1 MTQDK
6 DSKLGGSPASAP
18 PRPPSRP
25 AAPPRRSSI
34 PPSKAL
40 GRDPFPG
47 LKSIPPAPAPK
58 SAPPAPAPKS
68 APPVQGSVPPLRAKL
83 ASIEEISS
91 SLLLADDGTLE
102 EKPPAIKVA
111 PPGASVE
118 ELSASVLLDDPDSTG
133 DSPAAMGADPR
144 MMRPAGALAP
154 DTLRPANAPDTV
166 RPPPAAPHRA
176 LLGMPELPTSTP
188 APDLS
193 ALPAS
198 ILPGPETGP
207 AGTIRPLAPATEPFA
222 FVPPARD
229 TPSSLPT
236 AIAWPSPIGQ
246 TPLPPDAGA
255 APVDPWSGD
264 PPPGGSSQQ
273 PVAPVGGDVEVTS
286 LPRSSLRAARDSMRE
301 GLRQLQTMASVPEK
315 RPPWFIPMVAG
326 VGLTFGIGLAAFA
339 ALAFRKGDDK
349 ADAPA
354 ASATSAAPVAAAHAR
369 RVEPAAQP
377 AVQVP
382 CIVTGQPR
390 VLASSA
396 TVAAGIEVRPF
407 GTDVALGFAADDH
420 RATVLRVDPAS
431 LDVSR
436 SVDAPSS
443 EAVHRVTPVL
453 PAPDPSGQG
462 PLAAAI
468 DTDASGD
475 ALQGRRTI
483 PLPTPL
489 ELGASGGSVWWAHPG
504 GAAAGKLWAIDGD
517 GNVEA
522 LRGAVESTADATTT
536 AIGLRHAGA
545 VWLGTATGRTDLAPR
560 GGLARIEG
568 LGGGVGQ
575 PALAMSDGVVLAA
588 WADRASTGDPWRLRW
603 VRFQAGEAPG
613 TPGTFTPPAGGQGEQ
628 AMSPGVAA
636 VPGGRFLLVWTEGPA
651 TRHDVRALT
660 LSRDGQPLGP
670 PLVISHAGINAGQG
684 QAAVTAGQHGLVGFL
699 ESASGGFEV
708 VATPIAC
715 AM

>member
-1 MTQDK
+1 VAQDK
-6 DSKLGGSPASAP
+6 DSKLGLSPASGP

-25 AAPPRRSSI
+25 AAPPRRSSV

-40 GRDPFPG
+40 SRDPFPG
-47 LKSIPPAPAPK
+47 LKSIPPAPGPK
-58 SAPPAPAPKS
+58 ST
-68 APPVQGSVPPLRAKL
+68 PPVLGSVPPLRAKL

-102 EKPPAIKVA
+102 EKPPAIKAA

-118 ELSASVLLDDPDSTG
+118 ELSGSVLLDDPDATG
-133 DSPAAMGADPR
+133 DSTAATGADPR

-154 DTLRPANAPDTV
+154 DTLRPADAPDTV
-166 RPPPAAPHRA
+166 RPPAAAPHRA

-188 APDLS
+188 PPDLS

-207 AGTIRPLAPATEPFA
+207 AGTIRPLAPPTEPFA

-255 APVDPWSGD
+255 KPGDAWSEDPAPGD
-264 PPPGGSSQQ
+264 SS
-273 PVAPVGGDVEVTS
+273 PEPAAPVGGDVEVTS

-301 GLRQLQTMASVPEK
+301 GLRRLQTMANVPEK

-326 VGLTFGIGLAAFA
+326 VGLTFGISLAAFA
-339 ALAFRKGDDK
+339 ALALHKGDDK

-354 ASATSAAPVAAAHAR
+354 APVAAAHPR
-369 RVEPAAQP
+369 RVEPAAPP

-382 CIVTGQPR
+382 CIVTGQSR

-396 TVAAGIEVRPF
+396 TVAAGIEVRAF

-420 RATVLRVDPAS
+420 RATVLRVNPAS
-431 LDVSR
+431 LDVSA

-453 PAPDPSGQG
+453 PAPEPAGRG

-483 PLPTPL
+483 PLPSPL

-504 GAAAGKLWAIDGD
+504 GAAAGKLWPIEGE

-522 LRGAVESTADATTT
+522 LRGAVESTAEATTT

-575 PALAMSDGVVLAA
+575 PALAINDGVVLAA
-588 WADRASTGDPWRLRW
+588 WADRASAGDPWRLRW
-603 VRFQAGEAPG
+603 VRFRAGEAPG

-628 AMSPGVAA
+628 AMSPGVTA

-670 PLVISHAGINAGQG
+670 PLVISHVGINAGQG

>member
-1 MTQDK
+1 V
-6 DSKLGGSPASAP
+6 A
-18 PRPPSRP
+18 
-25 AAPPRRSSI
+25 
-34 PPSKAL
+34 KAT
-40 GRDPFPG
+40 
-47 LKSIPPAPAPK
+47 
-58 SAPPAPAPKS
+58 
-68 APPVQGSVPPLRAKL
+68 PPVQGSVPPLRAKL

-91 SLLLADDGTLE
+91 SLLLADDGTID
-102 EKPPAIKVA
+102 EKPPPIKAA
-111 PPGASVE
+111 PPGSSLE
-118 ELSASVLLDDPDSTG
+118 ELSGSLLLDDPDSTG
-133 DSPAAMGADPR
+133 NSPAAGADPR
-144 MMRPAGALAP
+144 MLRPAGALAP
-154 DTLRPANAPDTV
+154 DTLRPADAPDTV

-207 AGTIRPLAPATEPFA
+207 AATIRPLAPPTEPFA

-229 TPSSLPT
+229 TPSSFPT
-236 AIAWPSPIGQ
+236 VVAWPSPIGQ
-246 TPLPPDAGA
+246 TPLPPGAGA
-255 APVDPWSGD
+255 DPVEG
-264 PPPGGSSQQ
+264 PGAQDLAQGSSGAE
-273 PVAPVGGDVEVTS
+273 PVAAVGGDVEVTS

-301 GLRQLQTMASVPEK
+301 GLRQLQTMANVPEK
-315 RPPWFIPMVAG
+315 RPPWFIPLVAG
-326 VGLTFGIGLAAFA
+326 VGLTVGIGLAAFA
-339 ALAFRKGDDK
+339 ALALHRGDDK
-349 ADAPA
+349 ADTPAP
-354 ASATSAAPVAAAHAR
+354 SATPVAASRAP
-369 RVEPAAQP
+369 RVEPAAPP

-382 CIVTGQPR
+382 CIVTGQSR

-431 LDVSR
+431 LDVSA
-436 SVDAPSS
+436 SGDAPSS
-443 EAVHRVTPVL
+443 ETIRRVTPVL
-453 PAPDPSGQG
+453 PAPDPAGRG
-462 PLAAAI
+462 PLVAAI

-483 PLPTPL
+483 PLPSPL

-536 AIGLRHAGA
+536 AIGLRHAGG
-545 VWLGTATGRTDLAPR
+545 VWLGTATGRADLAPR
-560 GGLARIEG
+560 GGLTRIEG

-575 PALAMSDGVVLAA
+575 PALAISDGVVLAA
-588 WADRASTGDPWRLRW
+588 WADRALAGDPWRLRW
-603 VRFQAGEAPG
+603 VRFKAGEAPG
-613 TPGTFTPPAGGQGEQ
+613 APGTFTPPAGGQGEQ

>member
-1 MTQDK
+1 VAQDK
-6 DSKLGGSPASAP
+6 DSKVGVSPASAP

-25 AAPPRRSSI
+25 SAPARRSSI

-47 LKSIPPAPAPK
+47 LKSIPPAPGPK
-58 SAPPAPAPKS
+58 STPPAPGQKS
-68 APPVQGSVPPLRAKL
+68 TPPVPGSVPPLRAQL
-83 ASIEEISS
+83 AAIEEISS
-91 SLLLADDGTLE
+91 SLLLNDDGTLE
-102 EKPPAIKVA
+102 ERPPPIKA
-111 PPGASVE
+111 ASPGSSVE
-118 ELSASVLLDDPDSTG
+118 ELSGSVLLDDPDATG
-133 DSPAAMGADPR
+133 DSAAVTGADPR
-144 MMRPAGALAP
+144 MLRPAGALAP

-188 APDLS
+188 PPDLS

-246 TPLPPDAGA
+246 TPLPPVAGGAPADAPAWDPAPGA
-255 APVDPWSGD
+255 
-264 PPPGGSSQQ
+264 SSPE

-301 GLRQLQTMASVPEK
+301 GLRQLQTMANVPEK
-315 RPPWFIPMVAG
+315 RPPWFIPVVAG
-326 VGLTFGIGLAAFA
+326 VGLAFGIGLAAFA

-354 ASATSAAPVAAAHAR
+354 ASAAPVAASHVQ
-369 RVEPAAQP
+369 RVEPAAPP

-390 VLASSA
+390 VLANAA

-431 LDVSR
+431 LDVSA
-436 SVDAPSS
+436 SADAPSS
-443 EAVHRVTPVL
+443 DAVHRVTPVL
-453 PAPDPSGQG
+453 AAPDPAGRG

-483 PLPTPL
+483 PLPSPL
-489 ELGASGGSVWWAHPG
+489 ELGASGGSVWWARPG

-522 LRGAVESTADATTT
+522 LRGAVESTAETTTT

-575 PALAMSDGVVLAA
+575 PALAINGGVVLAA
-588 WADRASTGDPWRLRW
+588 WADRASAGDPWRLRW
-603 VRFQAGEAPG
+603 VRFQAGEAAG

-628 AMSPGVAA
+628 AMSPGVAS

-684 QAAVTAGQHGLVGFL
+684 QASVTAGQHGLVAFL
-699 ESASGGFEV
+699 ESANGGFEV